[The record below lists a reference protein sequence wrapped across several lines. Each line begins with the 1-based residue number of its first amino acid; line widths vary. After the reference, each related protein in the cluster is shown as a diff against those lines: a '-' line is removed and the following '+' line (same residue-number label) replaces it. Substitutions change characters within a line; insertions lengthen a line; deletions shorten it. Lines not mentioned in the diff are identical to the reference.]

1 MQNKVQKI
9 IEGWNQLKG
18 RAQTENTLRALG
30 LPFDPAG
37 RLAVAVIARTP
48 YAGGHIVA
56 LRVNGIEHRLAKPLT
71 PAQWEALK
79 GGKS

>member
-1 MQNKVQKI
+1 MQSKAQKI
-9 IEGWNQLKG
+9 IDLGNQLKG
-18 RAQTENTLRALG
+18 RAEMENGLRALG

-56 LRVNGIEHRLAKPLT
+56 LRVNGIEHRLPEPLT